1 MYKNGTGI
9 NIDKISEIKGDFKQ
23 GVEIFVNNLRLDI
36 DTIKEAIGSLIFFEN
51 LTIYGKNIPS
61 TRLNTYIT
69 AFNKRKIENFKNFST
84 SDYDFIDS
92 KIYAKI
98 GRVIYNIDES
108 TLKSRFVNNNS
119 FIAIDCPIGSVNV
132 TPNREQ
138 LQYTDKTIKKIDEAV
153 ENVKKELNDLAL
165 LKINQNFKSINDAY
179 NFYVHSDYLE
189 LSSRIHVNAMRIM
202 LFEDLTINGVKPSP
216 EVWKILQKCRYEYI
230 DDYCIYEIINK
241 DRRLSKK
248 DVSFDKMFQYNIALK
263 CDDKMKKI
271 TKQYYSSQHSETTI
285 ILKES
290 EIRNI
295 LHKAIR
301 KCVTYNTASKVE
313 ALKAISFILKN
324 LKYYRLENDKVPK
337 DFIESNKKT
346 QVKSENKRV
355 SIRRYKN
362 MAYNVLYLNEYI
374 KYYVY
379 AKNGRKSRMIHNVV
393 YTVNLKDDKLLRD
406 LDYTFSDM
414 KIDFITLKKED
425 LHNIPNNKT
434 FISLENFLNLYQK
447 IISKIATAKYLERE
461 FVPFYSI
468 MGSGRRLVKDHKQK
482 FYDYINKYHIF
493 TNNED
498 IKKLLQQYEEKK
510 WFDWAAIIEFN
521 LTEEDKKRL
530 TQRSIISDLTD
541 VTDSLLYVI
550 KGKYKNDD
558 KFGIKPDNKTTLLL
572 KKLLK
577 L

>member
-51 LTIYGKNIPS
+51 LTIYGENIPS

-98 GRVIYNIDES
+98 GRVIYTIDES

-138 LQYTDKTIKKIDEAV
+138 LQYTDKTIKKIDEVV

-179 NFYVHSDYLE
+179 NFYVRSDYLK

-202 LFEDLTINGVKPSP
+202 VFEDLTINGVKPSP

-241 DRRLSKK
+241 DRRFSKK

-271 TKQYYSSQHSETTI
+271 TKQYYSSQYPETTI

-406 LDYTFSDM
+406 LDYAFNDM